1 MKVAEFADALC
12 RKTALLSASG
22 NASVSAIPSESVSR
36 NVSLDICVFK
46 AALSLSLMKK
56 VEATSSKAGVS
67 KVSMPKLLSTSKPSA
82 TAVTSTWK
90 SVVPSTS
97 VTKLVFF
104 CAPYTATA
112 DTEKGLNSPLQSPG
126 MLSLNVDISEALTSS
141 YGIVQIAEKPPSK
154 SLLGTFLAL

>member
-1 MKVAEFADALC
+1 MKVAKFADALC

-67 KVSMPKLLSTSKPSA
+67 KVS
-82 TAVTSTWK
+82 V
-90 SVVPSTS
+90 
-97 VTKLVFF
+97 
-104 CAPYTATA
+104 
-112 DTEKGLNSPLQSPG
+112 
-126 MLSLNVDISEALTSS
+126 
-141 YGIVQIAEKPPSK
+141 
-154 SLLGTFLAL
+154 